1 MSGWPKSALYTAVGL
16 VALGAIVIFLAWN
29 GAAGKD
35 YTQGQLPY
43 VISGGVGGL
52 ALIISGLAVGVVQAF
67 RRDAAELGQKLDA
80 LLDAVQDQGAQSSAP
95 RSRAS

>member
-1 MSGWPKSALYTAVGL
+1 MSGWPKSALYTSVGL

-35 YTQGQLPY
+35 YAQGQLPY
-43 VISGGVGGL
+43 LISGGVGGL
-52 ALIISGLAVGVVQAF
+52 ALVVTGLAVGVVQAV

-80 LLDAVQDQGAQSSAP
+80 LTEAIREQNAP
-95 RSRAS
+95 PASRRRAG

>member
-16 VALGAIVIFLAWN
+16 VALGAVLIFFAWN

-35 YTQGQLPY
+35 YPQGQLPY
-43 VISGGVGGL
+43 LISGGVGGL
-52 ALIISGLAVGVVQAF
+52 ALVLSGLAVGIVQAV

-80 LLDAVQDQGAQSSAP
+80 LTEAIREQNTP
-95 RSRAS
+95 PTSRRRAG